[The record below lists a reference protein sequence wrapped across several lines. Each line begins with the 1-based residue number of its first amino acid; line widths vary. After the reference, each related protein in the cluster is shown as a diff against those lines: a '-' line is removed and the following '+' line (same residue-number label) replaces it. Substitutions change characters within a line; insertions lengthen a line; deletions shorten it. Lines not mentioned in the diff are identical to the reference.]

1 VGQVALGGGEV
12 LLLVAL
18 VIVAVGA
25 TWWMSRRGES
35 HAVVA
40 ARTEA
45 QQTIDRANRQ
55 LEQVE
60 SDRAELARLRDDV
73 ERREARLDERSDR
86 LDQKRGAL
94 DERTDALAARESDL
108 ERKRAELLDVEAER
122 RALLENVAGL
132 SAADAKAEL
141 VASIENEAKRE
152 AMRTVRETER
162 AATDESEA
170 LARRILT
177 TAIQRLAA
185 AQTAESVVTVVPL
198 PGSDM
203 KGRIIGREGRN
214 VRTFE
219 QVTGVNVIIDDT
231 PDAVLLSCFDPVR
244 RETARVALEQLVV
257 DGRIHPSRIEEVFEQ
272 SKAEVERLC
281 VRAGEDAT
289 VEFGITDLHPELVRT
304 LGQLRYRTSYG
315 QNVLEHL
322 RESARLARLMADEIG
337 LDRTL
342 CVRGA
347 LLHDL
352 GKALTHEAEGSHALV
367 GAELARRHGESDD
380 VVHAIE
386 AHHNE
391 VEPRTVE
398 AVLVQAADAI
408 SGSRPG
414 ARRESLE
421 SYVKRLKRLEEIAGT
436 KPGVDRVFAMQ
447 AGREVRVMVLPDE
460 VDDIQ
465 AQVLARDIAK
475 EFEEELTYPGQIK
488 VVVVRES
495 RTTEVAR

>member
-1 VGQVALGGGEV
+1 VGQVALGVGG
-12 LLLVAL
+12 LLGLIGL
-18 VIVAVGA
+18 
-25 TWWMSRRGES
+25 
-35 HAVVA
+35 VVA
-40 ARTEA
+40 AAGVLWWLSRRSKTHAFGAARAEA
-45 QQTIDRANRQ
+45 QHTIDRANRQ

-60 SDRAELARLRDDV
+60 ADRAELARLREDV

-86 LDQKRGAL
+86 LDEKRGAL
-94 DERTDALAARESDL
+94 DERTDALAAREGEL

-132 SAADAKAEL
+132 TAVEAKAEL

-152 AMRTVRETER
+152 AMRSVREIER
-162 AATDESEA
+162 AATDEGEA

-177 TAIQRLAA
+177 TTIQRLAA

-272 SKAEVERLC
+272 SRAEIERLC
-281 VRAGEDAT
+281 IRAGEDAT

-322 RESARLARLMADEIG
+322 RESAGLARLMADEIG
-337 LDRTL
+337 LDRTV

-367 GAELARRHGESDD
+367 GAELARRYGEAED

-391 VEPRTVE
+391 VEPQTVE

-421 SYVKRLKRLEEIAGT
+421 SYVKRLKRLEEIAGS

-488 VVVVRES
+488 VVVIRES

>member
-1 VGQVALGGGEV
+1 MALGDGA
-12 LLLVAL
+12 LLAL
-18 VIVAVGA
+18 VGLVVVAVGVV
-25 TWWMSRRGES
+25 WWMSRRGDS
-35 HAVVA
+35 QALGN
-40 ARTEA
+40 ARAQA

-55 LEQVE
+55 LEQVVA
-60 SDRAELARLRDDV
+60 DRAELARLREDI

-86 LDQKRGAL
+86 LDEKRSAL
-94 DERTDALAARESDL
+94 DERADALATREGELDL
-108 ERKRAELLDVEAER
+108 KRADLLDVEAER
-122 RALLENVAGL
+122 RVLLENVAGL

-141 VASIENEAKRE
+141 IGSIESEAKRE
-152 AMRTVRETER
+152 AMRAVREIERSATE
-162 AATDESEA
+162 DGEA
-170 LARRILT
+170 QARRILT
-177 TAIQRLAA
+177 TTIQRLAA
-185 AQTAESVVTVVPL
+185 SQTAEAVVTVVPL

-272 SKAEVERLC
+272 SKAEVERLSI
-281 VRAGEDAT
+281 RAGEDAT
-289 VEFGITDLHPELVRT
+289 VEFGVTDLHPDLVRT

-322 RESARLARLMADEIG
+322 RESARLAGLMADEIG

-352 GKALTHEAEGSHALV
+352 GKALTHEVEGSHALV
-367 GAELARRHGESDD
+367 GAELARRHGESED

-421 SYVKRLKRLEEIAGT
+421 SYVKRLKRLEEIAGS

-447 AGREVRVMVLPDE
+447 AGREVRVMVLPGE

>member
-1 VGQVALGGGEV
+1 VGQVTLGGEL
-12 LLLVAL
+12 LLLVGI
-18 VIVAVGA
+18 VVVAVGVV
-25 TWWMSRRGES
+25 WWVSRRGES
-35 HAVVA
+35 QALVD

-45 QQTIDRANRQ
+45 QHTIDRANRQ
-55 LEQVE
+55 LEEVE
-60 SDRAELARLRDDV
+60 ADRAELARLRDDV

-86 LDQKRGAL
+86 LDEKRGAL
-94 DERTDALAARESDL
+94 DDRTDALAAREGEL
-108 ERKRAELLDVEAER
+108 ERKRTELLDVEAER

-132 SAADAKAEL
+132 SGADAKAEL

-152 AMRTVRETER
+152 AMRTVREIER
-162 AATDESEA
+162 SATDESEA

-177 TAIQRLAA
+177 TTIQRLAS

-257 DGRIHPSRIEEVFEQ
+257 DGRIHPSRIEEAFEQ
-272 SKAEVERLC
+272 SKSEVERLC
-281 VRAGEDAT
+281 IRAGKDAT

-322 RESARLARLMADEIG
+322 RESARLAGMMADEIG
-337 LDRTL
+337 LDRTV

-352 GKALTHEAEGSHALV
+352 GKALTHEAEGSHAFV

-421 SYVKRLKRLEEIAGT
+421 SYVKRLKRLEEIAAS

-488 VVVVRES
+488 VVVIRES

>member
-1 VGQVALGGGEV
+1 VGSGV
-12 LLLVAL
+12 LLMLLGILLAVAA
-18 VIVAVGA
+18 VAVVW
-25 TWWMSRRGES
+25 TSKRGQTR
-35 HAVVA
+35 AIDA
-40 ARTEA
+40 ARADA
-45 QQTIDRANRQ
+45 QRDSDRVSRQ
-55 LEQVE
+55 LEQAE
-60 SDRAELARLRDDV
+60 ADRAELSRMREEV
-73 ERREARLDERSDR
+73 ERRENRLAERSDR
-86 LDQKRGAL
+86 LDAKLSAL
-94 DERTDALAARESDL
+94 DERSGELTAREAEL
-108 ERKRAELLDVEAER
+108 ERKRTELLDIEAER
-122 RALLENVAGL
+122 TVLLERVAGL

-141 VASIENEAKRE
+141 IAEIEGDAKRD
-152 AMRTVRETER
+152 AMRTVREIERTATE
-162 AATDESEA
+162 EGEA
-170 LARRILT
+170 LAKRILT
-177 TAIQRLAA
+177 TTIQRLASG
-185 AQTAESVVTVVPL
+185 QTAESVVTVVPL
-198 PGSDM
+198 PGGDM

-257 DGRIHPSRIEEVFEQ
+257 DGRIHPSRIEEIFEQ

-281 VRAGEDAT
+281 VRAGQDAAA
-289 VEFGITDLHPELVRT
+289 EFGITDLHPELVRT
-304 LGQLRYRTSYG
+304 MGQLRYRTSYG
-315 QNVLEHL
+315 QNVLDHL
-322 RESARLARLMADEIG
+322 RESAHLAGLMADEIG

-347 LLHDL
+347 LLHDI

-367 GAELARRHGESDD
+367 GADLARRYGESDD

-398 AVLVQAADAI
+398 AILVQAADAI

-421 SYVKRLKRLEEIAGT
+421 SYVKRLKRLEAIAGS

-475 EFEEELTYPGQIK
+475 EYEEELTYPGQVK

-495 RTTEVAR
+495 RSTEVAR

>member
-1 VGQVALGGGEV
+1 MALGSGELLV
-12 LLLVAL
+12 FLGLLLVIAT
-18 VIVAVGA
+18 AVLL
-25 TWWMSRRGES
+25 WLSRRAPT
-35 HAVVA
+35 HALDEVRNE
-40 ARTEA
+40 ARREA
-45 QQTIDRANRQ
+45 DRSTRQ
-55 LEQVE
+55 LDQLEA
-60 SDRAELARLRDDV
+60 DRAELSRMREDV
-73 ERREARLDERSDR
+73 ERRESRLAERSDR
-86 LDQKRGAL
+86 LDAKL
-94 DERTDALAARESDL
+94 NTLEERSESLSAREADL
-108 ERKRAELLDVEAER
+108 ERKRDELLDIKAER
-122 RALLENVAGL
+122 TKLLEGVAGL
-132 SAADAKAEL
+132 SASDAKSELIAE
-141 VASIENEAKRE
+141 IENDAKRD
-152 AMRTVRETER
+152 AMRTVREIERSATEEG
-162 AATDESEA
+162 DA
-170 LARRILT
+170 LAKRILT
-177 TAIQRLAA
+177 TTIQRLAA
-185 AQTAESVVTVVPL
+185 GQTAESVVTVVPL
-198 PGSDM
+198 PGGDM

-272 SKAEVERLC
+272 SQAEVDRLC
-281 VRAGEDAT
+281 VRAGEDTA
-289 VEFGITDLHPELVRT
+289 VEFGISDLHPELIRT
-304 LGQLRYRTSYG
+304 MGQLRYRTSYG
-315 QNVLEHL
+315 QNVLDHL
-322 RESARLARLMADEIG
+322 RESAHLAGLMADEIG

-347 LLHDL
+347 LLHDI

-367 GAELARRHGESDD
+367 GADLARRYGESDD

-398 AVLVQAADAI
+398 AILVQAADAI

-421 SYVKRLKRLEEIAGT
+421 SYVKRLKRLEAIAGS
-436 KPGVDRVFAMQ
+436 KPGVDRVYAMQ

-475 EFEEELTYPGQIK
+475 EYEEELTYPGQIK

-495 RTTEVAR
+495 RST